1 MTQSMTAFARKEIQQ
16 EWGTLVWE
24 IRSVNHRYLEP
35 ILRLPDNLRELETG
49 LREKLRQQLSRG
61 KVECTLRFQAAAG
74 QGSMVIN
81 EPLLQSLLD
90 ACDQVQTLLPKAGKL
105 NPLEVLQWPGVL
117 QSSEHDLAE
126 VQAEALDQFDEAL
139 AELVQGRQR
148 EGGELAQLILQRL
161 TAMSSIVAKV
171 RDLLPAI
178 LERQRQQ
185 LLDKF
190 AELQIELDPTR
201 LEQEMV
207 LLAQKADVAEELD
220 RLDTHIQEVKRVLRQ
235 SGSIGRRL
243 DFLMQELNRE
253 ANTLSSKSI
262 VADTTQQ
269 AVELKVLIEQ
279 MREQVQNIE

>member
-49 LREKLRQQLSRG
+49 LREKLRQHLSRG